1 MVLGCFMGY
10 MFWNLTTGFMADET
24 SIDVSLTEAR
34 ELEFP
39 AITVCNANPIK
50 KSALEAAAGDNK
62 QLQQL
67 LDLDAPGGKKKKRKK
82 RAGVYNYV
90 ICCSKLGIV
99 LATTGDLQL
108 WCVVGRSDGL
118 LVNAIS
124 KHLSEVFST

>member
-82 RAGVYNYV
+82 RAGSYMYM
-90 ICCSKLGIV
+90 
-99 LATTGDLQL
+99 
-108 WCVVGRSDGL
+108 
-118 LVNAIS
+118 
-124 KHLSEVFST
+124 